1 MAERAVYHKS
11 DGFRPQTFINI
22 SEEEQFD
29 VLYDNGMLKTTVV
42 DKETEQIWQDIFFK
56 INDSFSNEDFGYTIC
71 NLSKDEAS
79 KELDKTMK
87 CVGNTILFSHLNI
100 DTEDWLHRI
109 TEYMVYMDRS
119 IASIPGTVIYW
130 MILEGFFE
138 EDGVVGVK
146 SKQLLQYIQK
156 KKEVIFFHKY
166 INELQTF
173 SELFP
178 FKPLSIEK
186 YHIPDIISLLE
197 LYPEGKLNRFV
208 SEGFPKVPKTL
219 SREKIIELLHK
230 HVKTV
235 LNGFNTEELWKNGD
249 VDSIKE
255 FLIES
260 TILENKIAS
269 HKILKSIKA
278 EYTTTIKQ
286 WLSIQ
291 TKLINQLNEIEHL
304 KINPTE
310 NSSKSTVE
318 PKVTEHHAKYYA
330 FYYRI
335 LTRIEKTE
343 PFLKDENDKFPK
355 AQIMAFADNRFP
367 GISTQQF
374 YSHYRDLENMSNKTM
389 IARSYP
395 KLKEIVAE
403 ISGNDAD
410 VLHYLK
416 GFPG

>member
-1 MAERAVYHKS
+1 M
-11 DGFRPQTFINI
+11 
-22 SEEEQFD
+22 
-29 VLYDNGMLKTTVV
+29 LYDNGMLETTVV
-42 DKETEQIWQDIFFK
+42 DKEMEQIWQDIFFK

-71 NLSKDEAS
+71 NLSKDEAA

-87 CVGNTILFSHLNI
+87 CVGNTILFSLFNI
-100 DTEDWLHRI
+100 NSEDWLHRI
-109 TEYMVYMDRS
+109 TEYMVYIERS
-119 IASIPGTVIYW
+119 IASIPGTAIYW

-138 EDGVVGVK
+138 EDGVTRVK
-146 SKQLLQYIQK
+146 SQQLYQFIK
-156 KKEVIFFHKY
+156 KKSDIIYGHRY
-166 INELQTF
+166 ISELQTF

-178 FKPLSIEK
+178 FKPLSIDK

-208 SEGFPKVPKTL
+208 SEQFSKLPKTL

-230 HVKTV
+230 HIKTA

-249 VDSIKE
+249 VDAIKE

-269 HKILKSIKA
+269 HEILKSVKA

-286 WLSIQ
+286 WLSFQ
-291 TKLINQLNEIEHL
+291 TKTINQLNDIEQL
-304 KINPTE
+304 KINTPE
-310 NSSKSTVE
+310 NTSKSTIE
-318 PKVTEHHAKYYA
+318 PKVTKHHAKYYA
-330 FYYRI
+330 LYYRI
-335 LTRIEKTE
+335 LTKIGKTE
-343 PFLKDENDKFPK
+343 AFLRDENDKFPK

-367 GISTQQF
+367 GISSQQF
-374 YSHYRDLENMSNKTM
+374 YSHYRDLENMNNKTI

-416 GFPG
+416 AFPV